1 MMKKK
6 SKKRLIFL
14 GALTIF
20 MVCSA
25 ISLTPAL
32 ADSRPDM
39 VVAVQKNPPVL
50 EPMLE
55 NSNVHERV
63 IFSFAETLIFI
74 DYENNQKLVPGL
86 AVEWK
91 RLDDKTIE
99 FKLRQGVKFHNG
111 EEMTAEDVAFSF
123 GPERLFHKK
132 RGWTLAQMY
141 LGNIETPKVIDR
153 YTVRITSKIPD
164 FLLEKRF
171 SNYMSEIVSKKGF
184 MAAKDWETWSRN
196 VIATGPYKIVE
207 LKTGDYIKLEAFD
220 DYWGKKAPAKT
231 VTFKVVPE
239 VSSRIAGLQ
248 TGEYHLITEIPPDQ
262 LKSIEDADGCSSDG
276 GEVPNIRS
284 IQFDETNNL
293 LKSPELRLAMIMAV
307 DRQLIVD
314 SLYHGRTT
322 VPNGYQMKLFGAMYI
337 EDFQGVTYDP
347 EKAQALVKKSGY
359 KGETISY
366 RILSDY
372 YTLEVATAQILVEM
386 WKAVGL
392 NVKIEMKENWSQIL
406 KNDETRH
413 LFNVSNTA
421 YYSDPAGQM
430 WRRLGVKSYMRHEDK
445 YGGKEPLYIFSEK
458 FDKWGETLETSTDIE
473 TRRKAVRNMLKYV
486 ELEDPAQINLHALAM
501 FYGKRDE
508 IIWTPFPDGS
518 MDLSATNLSFK

>member
-1 MMKKK
+1 MK
-6 SKKRLIFL
+6 SKSTKQLIFL
-14 GALTIF
+14 GVFAAF
-20 MVCSA
+20 MLWGAVL
-25 ISLTPAL
+25 LTPAL
-32 ADSRPDM
+32 ADSRPDI

-50 EPMLE
+50 EPMRE

-63 IFSFAETLIFI
+63 IFSIAETLIFV
-74 DYENNQKLVPGL
+74 DYKNNQKLVPGL

-91 RLDDKTIE
+91 RLDSKTIE
-99 FKLRQGVKFHNG
+99 FKLRKGVKFHNG

-141 LGNIETPKVIDR
+141 LGNIEPPAVIDR

-184 MAAKDWETWSRN
+184 MAAKDWDTWSRN
-196 VIATGPYKIVE
+196 TIGTGPYKIVE

-220 DYWGKKAPAKT
+220 DYWGKRAPAKT

-239 VSSRIAGLQ
+239 VASRIAGLQ
-248 TGEYHLITEIPPDQ
+248 TGEYQIITEIPPDQ
-262 LKSIEDADGCSSDG
+262 LKSIDDAEGCSSVG
-276 GEVPNIRS
+276 GAVPNIRS
-284 IQFDETNNL
+284 VQFDETNNL
-293 LKSPELRLAMIMAV
+293 LKSPELRRAMTMAI

-322 VPNGYQMKLFGAMYI
+322 VPNGYQMKMFGDMYI
-337 EDFQGVTYDP
+337 EDFQCLPYDP
-347 EKAQALVKKSGY
+347 NKARELAKKSGY
-359 KGETISY
+359 KGETIYY

-392 NVKIEMKENWSQIL
+392 NVKIEVKENWSQIL

-421 YYSDPAGQM
+421 YYGDPAGQL
-430 WRRLGVKSYMRHEDK
+430 WRRLGVKSYMRHENK

-458 FDKWGETLETSTDIE
+458 FDNWGKTLETSTDVE
-473 TRRKAVRNMLKYV
+473 TRRKAARNLLQYV
-486 ELEDPAQINLHALAM
+486 EFEDPAQINLHALAM

-508 IIWTPFPDGS
+508 IVWTPFPDGS
-518 MDLSATNLSFK
+518 MDLSATTLSIK

>member
-1 MMKKK
+1 MKVIKE
-6 SKKRLIFL
+6 KRLVL
-14 GALTIF
+14 VVALVLFVLWGGGVI
-20 MVCSA
+20 
-25 ISLTPAL
+25 TPAI
-32 ADSRPDM
+32 AENRPDI
-39 VVAVQKNPPVL
+39 VVAVQKNPPVV
-50 EPMLE
+50 EPMRE

-63 IFSFAETLIFI
+63 IFSIAETLIFV
-74 DYENNQKLVPGL
+74 DYQNNQKLIPGL
-86 AVEWK
+86 AAEWK

-99 FKLRQGVKFHNG
+99 FKLRKGVKFHNG

-123 GPERLFHKK
+123 GPERLFHEK

-141 LGNIETPKVIDR
+141 LGNIEPPEVIDR

-184 MAAKDWETWSRN
+184 MAAKDWEAWSRN
-196 VIATGPYKIVE
+196 TIGTGPYKIVE

-239 VSSRIAGLQ
+239 VSSRIAGLK
-248 TGEYHLITEIPPDQ
+248 TGEYHIITEIPPDQ
-262 LKSIEDADGCSSDG
+262 LKSIDNAEGCSSVG
-276 GEVPNIRS
+276 GAVPNIRTV
-284 IQFDETNNL
+284 QFDETNNL
-293 LKSPELRLAMIMAV
+293 LKSPELRRAMVMAV

-322 VPNGYQMKLFGAMYI
+322 VPNGYQMKLFGDMYI
-337 EDFQGVTYDP
+337 EDFQCLPYDP
-347 EKAQALVKKSGY
+347 DKAQELIEKSGY

-366 RILSDY
+366 RILPDY

-421 YYSDPAGQM
+421 YYGDPVGQL
-430 WRRLGVKSYMRHEDK
+430 WRRLGFKSYMRHENK
-445 YGGKEPLYIFSEK
+445 YGGKDPLYIFSEK
-458 FDKWGETLETSTDIE
+458 FDEWGKTLETSTDIE
-473 TRRKAVRNMLKYV
+473 TRREAASKLLKYV
-486 ELEDPAQINLHALAM
+486 EFEDPAQINLHALAM

-508 IIWTPFPDGS
+508 IVWNPFPDGS
-518 MDLSATNLSFK
+518 MDLSATTLSIK